1 MHKAGK
7 YCESEHKDEG
17 GNELEC
23 KATQKTQDVFC
34 GRAVLILRQ
43 SWEQLPSH
51 EPALTSF

>member
-23 KATQKTQDVFC
+23 KATQKTQDAFC

-43 SWEQLPSH
+43 SWEQVPSR